1 MSSIIE
7 IKNITKLY
15 GGEKEKAARLLAQGA
30 DKETVRKKT
39 GVTAALWDVNLS
51 IPQGKVFV
59 IIGLSGSGKST
70 LVRMINRLIE
80 PTSGTI
86 LFQGTISG
94 NWMAGD

>member
-80 PTSGTI
+80 RPAEQSCSRER
-86 LFQGTISG
+86 ISG